1 MPEIKGSYMRI
12 KRDHRCGEL
21 NKSQVAKEVRVNGWV
36 NTRRDLG
43 GIFFVDLRDRYGLV
57 QVRFNND
64 LPSEIL
70 DVVKHLNNEDV
81 IAVSGTV
88 VARPEDSI
96 NKKIPSGE
104 IEIEAK
110 DFELL
115 NKAIP
120 TPFEI
125 TKRETG
131 SEDLRLKYRY
141 LDLRTE
147 ELKKNMFMR
156 HKASQAVRRY
166 LTEHDF
172 MEIETPVLMKST
184 PEGAR
189 DFLVPS
195 RINPHKFY
203 ALPQSPQ
210 TYKQLLMVAGYDRY
224 FQIVKC
230 FRDEDLRAD
239 RQPEFTQIDCEMS
252 FVDEEEIR
260 GIMEDM
266 IATVYKES
274 IGVDI
279 PTPLPVI
286 TFHDAMERYGSDKP
300 DVRFDLEIKNVEDFA
315 KATDFSV
322 FHSCMENGGVIRALP
337 VPDAATFSRKKIDE
351 LTELGKKYGAKGL
364 AFVKVQEDGLQGG
377 ISKFIND
384 EAAKL
389 LLDKTD
395 AKAGDL
401 ILFVADEWETALTVL
416 GALRTFLAKEFSLIN
431 KNEHKAIWVVDFPL
445 FEKDGETGRLVA
457 RHHPFTSPKLE
468 DIDKLESDPES
479 VKARAYDMA
488 LNGYEIGGGSIRIYQ
503 KDLQQR
509 MFKALGI
516 GEEEAQEKFG
526 FLLGAFEY
534 GAPPHGGIAFGLD
547 RLIMVLTGEDSIR
560 DVIAFPKTTTA
571 QSPMDGAPSGVDQ
584 KQLDDLH
591 IELKAINKEKN

>member
-1 MPEIKGSYMRI
+1 MYFMPEKQGSIMRL
-12 KRDHRCGEL
+12 KRDHTCGEL
-21 NKSQVAKEVRVNGWV
+21 SKTAVGKNVTVNGWV

-43 GIFFVDLRDRYGLV
+43 GIFFVDIRDRYGLV

-64 LPSEIL
+64 LPDSIL
-70 DVVKHLNNEDV
+70 DVVKRLNNEDV
-81 IAVSGTV
+81 IAVQGTV
-88 VARPEDSI
+88 VERPAENV
-96 NKKIPSGE
+96 NKKISTGE
-104 IEIEAK
+104 IEIEAT

-141 LDLRTE
+141 LDLRTDT
-147 ELKKNMFMR
+147 LKKNMWMR
-156 HKASQAVRRY
+156 HKATQAVRRY
-166 LTEHDF
+166 LTDKNF

-195 RINPHKFY
+195 RVNPHKFY

-210 TYKQLLMVAGYDRY
+210 TYKQLLMVAGYDKY

-252 FVDEEEIR
+252 FVDEQDVR
-260 GIMEDM
+260 GIMEEM
-266 IATVYKES
+266 ISYVFKEAA
-274 IGVDI
+274 GVKI
-279 PTPLPVI
+279 PTPLPI
-286 TFHDAMERYGSDKP
+286 LTYDEAMERYGSDKP
-300 DVRFDLEIKNVEDFA
+300 DVRYELEIKNVENFA

-322 FHSCMENGGVIRALP
+322 FHAAMDNGGVIRALP
-337 VPDAATFSRKKIDE
+337 VKGAADFSRKKIDE
-351 LTELGKKYGAKGL
+351 LTDLAKKYGAKGL
-364 AFVKVQEDGLQGG
+364 AFVKVTDEGLQGG
-377 ISKFIND
+377 IAKFIND
-384 EAAKL
+384 NAADL
-389 LLDKTD
+389 LLKAIE

-401 ILFVADEWETALTVL
+401 VLFMADEWETALTAL
-416 GALRTFLAKEFSLIN
+416 GAVRIALAHEFGLV
-431 KNEHKAIWVVDFPL
+431 KKDDYKAVWVVDFPL
-445 FEKDGETGRLVA
+445 FEKDSETGRLVA

-468 DIDKLESDPES
+468 DIDKLESDPMS

-503 KDLQQR
+503 KDLQKR
-509 MFKALGI
+509 MFKSLGI
-516 GEEEAQEKFG
+516 SDEEAQEKFG

-534 GAPPHGGIAFGLD
+534 GAPPHGGIAFGMD
-547 RLIMVLTGEDSIR
+547 RLVMVLTGEDSIR

-571 QSPMDGAPSGVDQ
+571 QSPMDGAPSGVES
-584 KQLDDLH
+584 KQLDELH
-591 IELKAINKEKN
+591 IQLKKID

>member
-1 MPEIKGSYMRI
+1 MRI

-21 NKSQVAKEVRVNGWV
+21 NKSHIGNVVKINGWV

-64 LPSEIL
+64 LSAEIL

-81 IAVSGTV
+81 IAVLGTV
-88 VARPEDSI
+88 VARPEENV
-96 NKKIPSGE
+96 NKKLPSGE
-104 IEIEAK
+104 IEVEAI

-156 HKASQAVRRY
+156 HKASQIVRNY
-166 LTEHDF
+166 LTQNDF
-172 MEIETPVLMKST
+172 MEVETPVLMKST

-195 RINPHKFY
+195 RVNKHKFY

-252 FVDEEEIR
+252 FVDELEIQTL
-260 GIMEDM
+260 MENM
-266 IATVYKES
+266 VSTVFKETL
-274 IGVDI
+274 GVDI
-279 PTPLPVI
+279 PTPLARI

-300 DVRFDLEIKNVEDFA
+300 DVRFDMEIKNVEDFA
-315 KATDFSV
+315 RATDFSV
-322 FHSCMENGGVIRALP
+322 FHSAMDNGGVIRALP
-337 VPDAATFSRKKIDE
+337 VTGAADFSRKKIDE
-351 LTELGKKYGAKGL
+351 LTEFAKKYGAKGL
-364 AFVKVQEDGLQGG
+364 AFVKVNEEGLQGG
-377 ISKFIND
+377 ISKFINED
-384 EAAKL
+384 AAKL
-389 LLDKTD
+389 LLEKTE

-401 ILFVADEWETALTVL
+401 ILFMADAWETSLIVL
-416 GALRTFLAKEFSLIN
+416 GAVRTRLAKEFGLIK
-431 KNEHKAIWVVDFPL
+431 KNEHKAVWVTDFPL
-445 FEKDGETGRLVA
+445 FEKDEESGRLVA

-468 DIDKLESDPES
+468 DIDKLESDPLA

-516 GEEEAQEKFG
+516 DDEEAQEKFG

-571 QSPMDGAPSGVDQ
+571 QSPMDGAPSGVNQ
-584 KQLDDLH
+584 KQLDDLS
-591 IELKAINKEKN
+591 IQLKVED

>member
-1 MPEIKGSYMRI
+1 MRL
-12 KRDHRCGEL
+12 KRDHTCGEL
-21 NKSQVAKEVRVNGWV
+21 SKATVGKKVQVNGWV

-43 GIFFVDLRDRYGLV
+43 GIFFVDIRDRYGLV

-64 LPSEIL
+64 LSAEIL

-81 IAVSGTV
+81 IAVAGIV
-88 VARPEDSI
+88 VERPEDSV
-96 NKKIPSGE
+96 NKKIASGE

-147 ELKKNMFMR
+147 ALKRNMHLR
-156 HKASQAVRRY
+156 HKASQAARRY
-166 LTEHDF
+166 LTDKNF
-172 MEIETPVLMKST
+172 MEVETPVLMKST

-195 RINPHKFY
+195 RVNPGKFY

-252 FVDEEEIR
+252 FVDESDVMS
-260 GIMEDM
+260 IMEEM
-266 IATVYKES
+266 ISTVFKES

-286 TFHDAMERYGSDKP
+286 SFEEAMERYGSDKP
-300 DVRFDLEIKNVEDFA
+300 DVRFELEIINVEEIA
-315 KATDFSV
+315 KTTDFSV
-322 FHSCMENGGVIRALP
+322 FHNVIDNGGIVRALP
-337 VPDAATFSRKKIDE
+337 VPGGAEFSRKKIDE
-351 LTELGKKYGAKGL
+351 LTDHAKKYGAKGL
-364 AFVKVQEDGLQGG
+364 AFVKITDEGLSGG
-377 ISKFIND
+377 ISKFIDD
-384 EAAKL
+384 ESAML
-389 LLDKTD
+389 LKHKT
-395 AKAGDL
+395 KTKSGDL
-401 ILFVADEWETALTVL
+401 ILFMADEWETALTAL
-416 GALRTFLAKEFSLIN
+416 GALRTLLANEFGLIK
-431 KNEHKAIWVVDFPL
+431 KNEYKAVWIVDFPL
-445 FEKDGETGRLVA
+445 YEKDSETGRLVA

-468 DIDKLESDPES
+468 DIDKLESDPVS

-547 RLIMVLTGEDSIR
+547 RLIMVLAGEDSIR

-571 QSPMDGAPSGVDQ
+571 QSPMDGAPSGVDT
-584 KQLDDLH
+584 KQLDELH
-591 IELKAINKEKN
+591 IQLKKD

>member
-1 MPEIKGSYMRI
+1 MRL
-12 KRDHRCGEL
+12 KRDHTCGEL
-21 NKSQVAKEVRVNGWV
+21 SKATVGKEVRVNGWV

-43 GIFFVDLRDRYGLV
+43 GIFFVDVRDRYGLV

-81 IAVSGTV
+81 VAVSGIV
-88 VARPEDSI
+88 VERPADSV
-96 NKKIPSGE
+96 NAKIASGE

-147 ELKKNMFMR
+147 TLKRNMHLR
-156 HKASQAVRRY
+156 HKASQAARRY
-166 LTEHDF
+166 LTDKNF
-172 MEIETPVLMKST
+172 MEVETPVLMKST

-195 RINPHKFY
+195 RVNPGKFY

-252 FVDEEEIR
+252 FVDESDVMT
-260 GIMEDM
+260 IMEEM
-266 IATVYKES
+266 ISTVFKDS

-286 TFHDAMERYGSDKP
+286 TFEEAMERYGSDKP

-315 KATDFSV
+315 KATEFSV
-322 FHSCMENGGVIRALP
+322 FHSALDNGGVIRALK
-337 VPDAATFSRKKIDE
+337 VPDAAEFSRKKTDE
-351 LTELGKKYGAKGL
+351 LTELAKKYGAKGL
-364 AFVKVQEDGLQGG
+364 AFVKVTEDGLQAG
-377 ISKFIND
+377 IAKFINED
-384 EAAKL
+384 AAKL
-389 LLDKTD
+389 LMETTE

-401 ILFVADEWETALTVL
+401 ILFMADEWETALTAL
-416 GALRTFLAKEFSLIN
+416 GAVRISLANEFGLI
-431 KNEHKAIWVVDFPL
+431 KKDEYKAVWVVDFPL
-445 FEKDGETGRLVA
+445 FEKDSETGRLVA

-468 DIDKLESDPES
+468 DIDKLESDPMS

-488 LNGYEIGGGSIRIYQ
+488 LNGYEIGGGSIRIYE
-503 KDLQQR
+503 KDLQKR

-547 RLIMVLTGEDSIR
+547 RLIMVLAGESSIR

-571 QSPMDGAPSGVDQ
+571 QSPMDGAPSGVDE

-591 IELKAINKEKN
+591 IQLRKT

>member
-1 MPEIKGSYMRI
+1 MRL
-12 KRDHRCGEL
+12 KRDHNCGDL
-21 NKSQVAKEVRVNGWV
+21 SKAMVGKEVRINGWI

-43 GIFFVDLRDRYGLV
+43 GIFFVDIRDRYGLI

-64 LPSEIL
+64 LPAVIL

-81 IAVSGTV
+81 IAVAGTIV
-88 VARPEDSI
+88 ERPADSV
-96 NKKIPSGE
+96 NKKMASGE
-104 IEIEAK
+104 IEIEAR

-147 ELKKNMFMR
+147 TLKRNMHMR

-166 LTEHDF
+166 LTDKEF
-172 MEIETPVLMKST
+172 MEVETPILMKST

-195 RINPHKFY
+195 RVNPGKFY

-252 FVDEEEIR
+252 FVDEHDVMS
-260 GIMEDM
+260 IMEDM
-266 IATVYKES
+266 ISSVFKES

-279 PTPLPVI
+279 PTPLPIVS
-286 TFHDAMERYGSDKP
+286 FDEAMERYGSDKP
-300 DVRFDLEIKNVEDFA
+300 DVRFDLEIKNVEAFA

-322 FHSCMENGGVIRALP
+322 FHSAMDNGGVIRALP
-337 VPDAATFSRKKIDE
+337 VPDAAVFSRKKIDE
-351 LTELGKKYGAKGL
+351 LTNHAKKYGAKGL
-364 AFVKVQEDGLQGG
+364 AFVKNTEEGLQGG
-377 ISKFIND
+377 IAKFINED
-384 EAAKL
+384 AAKL
-389 LLDKTD
+389 LLDATE
-395 AKAGDL
+395 AKVGDL
-401 ILFVADEWETALTVL
+401 ILFMADEWETALTAL
-416 GALRTFLAKEFSLIN
+416 GAVRTLLANEFGLV
-431 KNEHKAIWVVDFPL
+431 KKDEYKAVWVVDFPL
-445 FEKDGETGRLVA
+445 FEKDSESSRLVA

-468 DIDKLESDPES
+468 DIDKLESDPLS

-547 RLIMVLTGEDSIR
+547 RLIMVLTGESSIR

-571 QSPMDGAPSGVDQ
+571 QSPMDGSPSWVDT

-591 IELKAINKEKN
+591 IQLKVDKG

>member
-1 MPEIKGSYMRI
+1 MRL
-12 KRDHRCGEL
+12 KRDHTCGEL
-21 NKSQVAKEVRVNGWV
+21 SKAAVGKTVKVNGWV

-43 GIFFVDLRDRYGLV
+43 GIFFVDIRDRYGLV

-64 LPSEIL
+64 LSDSIL

-81 IAVSGTV
+81 IAVEGTV
-88 VARPEDSI
+88 VERPADNV
-96 NKKIPSGE
+96 NKKIASGE
-104 IEIEAK
+104 IEIEAS

-147 ELKKNMFMR
+147 ALKKNMHMR
-156 HKASQAVRRY
+156 HKASQSVRRF
-166 LTEHDF
+166 LTDQEF

-195 RINPHKFY
+195 RVNEGKFY

-224 FQIVKC
+224 FQLVKC

-252 FVDEEEIR
+252 FVDESDVMS
-260 GIMEDM
+260 IMENM
-266 IATVYKES
+266 ISSVFKET

-279 PTPLPVI
+279 PTPLPII
-286 TFHDAMERYGSDKP
+286 TYDEAMERYGSDKP
-300 DVRFDLEIKNVEDFA
+300 DVRYGLEIKNVDDFA
-315 KATDFSV
+315 KATEFSV
-322 FHSCMENGGVIRALP
+322 FHNALENGGVIRALP
-337 VPDAATFSRKKIDE
+337 VPGGAEFSRKKIDG
-351 LTELGKKYGAKGL
+351 LTDLAKKYGAKGL
-364 AFVKVQEDGLQGG
+364 AFVKVTDEGLQGG
-377 ISKFIND
+377 ISKFIS
-384 EAAKL
+384 AKAGEL
-389 LLDKTD
+389 LLNTTE

-401 ILFVADEWETALTVL
+401 ILFMADEWETALTAL
-416 GALRTFLAKEFSLIN
+416 GAVRTFLGNEFGLI
-431 KNEHKAIWVVDFPL
+431 KKDEYKAVWVVDFPL
-445 FEKDGETGRLVA
+445 YEKDNETGRLVA

-468 DIDKLESDPES
+468 DLDKLESDPMS

-488 LNGYEIGGGSIRIYQ
+488 LNGYEIGGGSIRIHE

-516 GEEEAQEKFG
+516 GKEEAQEKFG

-547 RLIMVLTGEDSIR
+547 RLIMVLAGEDSIR
-560 DVIAFPKTTTA
+560 EVIAFPKTTTA
-571 QSPMDGAPSGVDQ
+571 QSPMDGAPSGVDE
-584 KQLDDLH
+584 KQLEELH
-591 IELKAINKEKN
+591 IQLRKS

>member
-1 MPEIKGSYMRI
+1 MRL
-12 KRDHRCGEL
+12 KRDHNCGDL
-21 NKSQVAKEVRVNGWV
+21 SKAMVGKEVRINGWI

-43 GIFFVDLRDRYGLV
+43 GIYFVDVRDRYGLI

-81 IAVSGTV
+81 IAVAGTIV
-88 VARPEDSI
+88 ERPADSV
-96 NKKIPSGE
+96 NKKITSGE
-104 IEIEAK
+104 IEIEAR

-147 ELKKNMFMR
+147 TLKRNMHMR
-156 HKASQAVRRY
+156 HKASQAVRRF
-166 LTEHDF
+166 LNDKNF
-172 MEIETPVLMKST
+172 MEVETPILMKST

-195 RINPHKFY
+195 RVNPGKFY

-252 FVDEEEIR
+252 FVDEADVR
-260 GIMEDM
+260 AIMEDM
-266 IATVYKES
+266 ISTVFKET

-279 PTPLPVI
+279 PTPLPIVS
-286 TFHDAMERYGSDKP
+286 FDEAMERYGSDKP
-300 DVRFDLEIKNVEDFA
+300 DVRFDLEIKNVEAFA
-315 KATDFSV
+315 KETEFSV
-322 FHSCMENGGVIRALP
+322 FHSALDNGGIIRALP
-337 VPDAATFSRKKIDE
+337 VPDAAVFSRKKIDE
-351 LTELGKKYGAKGL
+351 LTNHAKKYGAKGL
-364 AFVKVQEDGLQGG
+364 AFVKNTEEGLQGG
-377 ISKFIND
+377 IAKFINED
-384 EAAKL
+384 AAKL
-389 LLDKTD
+389 LLDATD
-395 AKAGDL
+395 AKVGDL
-401 ILFVADEWETALTVL
+401 ILFMADEWETALTVL
-416 GALRTFLAKEFSLIN
+416 GALRTLLANEFGLVK
-431 KNEHKAIWVVDFPL
+431 KNEYKAVWIVDFPL
-445 FEKDGETGRLVA
+445 FEKYSESGRLVA
-457 RHHPFTSPKLE
+457 RHHPFTSPKIE
-468 DIDKLESDPES
+468 DIDKLESDPMS

-516 GEEEAQEKFG
+516 GKEEAQEKFG

-547 RLIMVLTGEDSIR
+547 RLIMVLTGESSIR

-571 QSPMDGAPSGVDQ
+571 QSPMDGAPSGVDS

-591 IELKAINKEKN
+591 IQLKIDKPSLKLRPAGKV